1 MTTLVNKKPVKSAN
15 ISWTLFRYASKNY
28 LMSFFSFF
36 FVLMGVV
43 FLISLIEVS
52 DDLEG
57 KSVPFL
63 QIIKIVLYK
72 MPQLSEE
79 IMPFMILFAAMATF
93 WKLTRAN
100 ELVIIRSAGVSIWGI
115 IFPFAFCSIMI
126 GVLAFAVINPVSSAL
141 FAKNKEL
148 SRLYKKK
155 DQAIFKVSETGLWLR
170 QPDETGLSV
179 IHAGSVNKDL
189 SLNRVIIFNLTN
201 DGEFLSR
208 YDAGKAR
215 LENGNWAL
223 KNTWHS
229 YPGKKPDYFEEVLIP
244 TDLTM
249 EKVQDSFAS
258 AKSISFWELPYF
270 INLLE
275 KAGFSAVKLKLQFHR
290 LLSKPFLFL
299 AMVLL
304 AATFSMQQHRR
315 GRVGL
320 MILSGILTG
329 FLLYFLSNFVFAL
342 GQSTKV
348 PVALAAW
355 SPAGVSLLLGVTMLL
370 HLEDG

>member
-1 MTTLVNKKPVKSAN
+1 MTAITRKKTVKASF
-15 ISWTLFRYASKNY
+15 ISWTLFRYFSKNY
-28 LMSFFSFF
+28 LISFLSFF

-43 FLISLIEVS
+43 FLISLVEVS
-52 DDLEG
+52 DDLED
-57 KSVPFL
+57 KAVPFL
-63 QIIKIVLYK
+63 QVVKVVLFR

-79 IMPFMILFAAMATF
+79 IMPFMVLFAAMATF

-100 ELVIIRSAGVSIWGI
+100 ELVIIRSTGVSIWGI
-115 IFPFAFCSIMI
+115 IFPFAFCSLLL
-126 GVLAFAVINPVSSAL
+126 GVLSFSIINPISSAL
-141 FAKNKEL
+141 FAKNKEI
-148 SRLYKKK
+148 SRTYKKK

-170 QPDETGLSV
+170 QPDPTGLTV

-189 SLNRVIIFNLTN
+189 SLNDVIIFNLTEN
-201 DGEFLSR
+201 SEFLSR
-208 YDAGKAR
+208 YDSKTAH
-215 LENGNWAL
+215 LTNGNWVL
-223 KNTWHS
+223 KGSWHS
-229 YPGKKPDYFEEVLIP
+229 YPGKKPTYFEELLIP
-244 TDLTM
+244 TELTM

-258 AKSISFWELPYF
+258 PKSISFWELPYF

-275 KAGFSAVKLKLQFHR
+275 NAGFSAVKLKLQFHK

>member
-1 MTTLVNKKPVKSAN
+1 MTAITGKKTVKASFV
-15 ISWTLFRYASKNY
+15 SWTLFRYASKNY
-28 LMSFFSFF
+28 LINFLSFF

-43 FLISLIEVS
+43 FLISLVEVS
-52 DDLEG
+52 DDLED
-57 KSVPFL
+57 KAVPFL
-63 QIIKIVLYK
+63 QIVKIVLYR

-115 IFPFAFCSIMI
+115 IFPFAFCSLML
-126 GVLAFAVINPVSSAL
+126 GVLSFSIINPISSAL
-141 FAKNKEL
+141 FAKNKEI
-148 SRLYKKK
+148 SRTYKKK

-170 QPDETGLSV
+170 QPDTTGLSV

-189 SLNRVIIFNLTN
+189 SLNEVIIFNLTN
-201 DGEFLSR
+201 EGEFLSR
-208 YDAGKAR
+208 YDSSTAR
-215 LENGNWAL
+215 LADGNWVL
-223 KNTWHS
+223 KETWHS
-229 YPGKKPDYFEEVLIP
+229 FPGKKPSYFEEVLIP
-244 TDLTM
+244 TELTM

-258 AKSISFWELPYF
+258 PKSISFWELPYF

-275 KAGFSAVKLKLQFHR
+275 NAGFSAVKLKLQFHK

-315 GRVGL
+315 GKVGL

-348 PVALAAW
+348 PIALAAW

>member
-1 MTTLVNKKPVKSAN
+1 MAAITGKSIVKQSF
-15 ISWTLFRYASKNY
+15 ISWTLFRYASKSY
-28 LMSFFSFF
+28 LASFFSFF

-43 FLISLIEVS
+43 FLISLVEVS
-52 DDLEG
+52 DDLED
-57 KSVPFL
+57 KAVPFL
-63 QIIKIVLYK
+63 QVVKIVLYR

-115 IFPFAFCSIMI
+115 IFPFAFCSLII
-126 GVLAFAVINPVSSAL
+126 GILSFTVINPVSSAL
-141 FAKNKEL
+141 YAKNKEL
-148 SRLYKKK
+148 GRLYKKK

-189 SLNRVIIFNLTN
+189 SLNDVIIFNLAKN
-201 DGEFLSR
+201 GEFLSR
-208 YDAGKAR
+208 YDSSNAR
-215 LENGNWAL
+215 LENGNWIL
-223 KNTWHS
+223 KETWQS
-229 YPGKKPDYFEEVLIP
+229 YPGEKPNYYDEVLIP
-244 TDLTM
+244 TELTM

-258 AKSISFWELPYF
+258 PKSISFWELPYF

-275 KAGFSAVKLKLQFHR
+275 NAGFSAVKLKLQFHR

-342 GQSTKV
+342 GQSSKV

-355 SPAGVSLLLGVTMLL
+355 SPAGVSLLLGITMLL